1 MVRVRAAEQGVL
13 SAEVKKNK
21 QHADMPHLLFGSA
34 QSIVN
39 SARCHQVRS
48 KTGRLV
54 QVKRVYQLLEGG
66 PCGQFYLGRLGEGVR
81 AVKQESRTLNLT

>member
-1 MVRVRAAEQGVL
+1 L
-13 SAEVKKNK
+13 SDDVKKIK
-21 QHADMPHLLFGSA
+21 QHADMPHLLFLGA

-54 QVKRVYQLLEGG
+54 QVKRVPATRGWAMRSVLLRALTVEGG
-66 PCGQFYLGRLGEGVR
+66 RVRVR
-81 AVKQESRTLNLT
+81 AVKQESRALSLT